1 MGTVGGALHPD
12 AMYLTSARY
21 AGAVGAEQRQ
31 VKHVVNARYKCR
43 LVVIK

>member
-12 AMYLTSARY
+12 AMCLASARY

-31 VKHVVNARYKCR
+31 AKHVVNARYKGR
-43 LVVIK
+43 LVAIK